1 MNPDTIF
8 ITRYV
13 TSHDATV
20 GWYEK
25 LLGRPADARPMP
37 SCHEWRLSDQVLF
50 QVIEDPRRAGETSTA
65 FRVADLDTEATRL
78 QGIGLELLE
87 PVPVEGFTS
96 LRYAEARDPEG
107 VPMGLLDGA

>member
-25 LLGRPADARPMP
+25 LLGRPSDDRPMP
-37 SCHEWRLSDQVLF
+37 SCHEWRLGDQVLF
-50 QVIEDPRRAGETSTA
+50 QVIEDPKRAGETSTA
-65 FRVADLDTEATRL
+65 FRVADLDAEVSRL
-78 QGIGLELLE
+78 QGDFEFSDPFRVGD
-87 PVPVEGFTS
+87 FST
-96 LRYAEARDPEG
+96 LRYSEARDPEG
-107 VPMGLLDGA
+107 VPMGVLDGE